1 MGISVS
7 ITWDLSVPG
16 PHLQTS
22 ILPYCPY
29 VAQMASNSQYGSFS
43 LPSADIIDKNLVWP
57 LLLLNSFC
65 FFKNHIHSQANVS
78 LSRNEMSNQIKEK
91 EIRIVKIL

>member
-1 MGISVS
+1 MC
-7 ITWDLSVPG
+7 ITRDLSVPS

-43 LPSADIIDKNLVWP
+43 LPSADIIDKNLAWP
-57 LLLLNSFC
+57 LLLLNSF
-65 FFKNHIHSQANVS
+65 FFFKKKNHIHSQANVS
-78 LSRNEMSNQIKEK
+78 LSRNKMSNQIKEK